1 MKKLLLAL
9 AVVAI
14 GVAAN
19 AASYTWSM
27 TSGRLYDGA
36 ASPAYLTDGTTAYL
50 MFVSVATQDSIVEKF
65 NAGTAAAYV
74 EANRLGTGTVNSQA
88 RIFDGTATASVTSEQ
103 TAYFVIFANDMM
115 YVSDTA
121 TASYDALD
129 AAPIAFGGQAST
141 SKTVFT
147 SGTYTEN
154 GAGWYSTA
162 SVPEP
167 TSGLLLLLGV
177 AGLALKRK
185 RA

>member
-1 MKKLLLAL
+1 MKKLLITITAI
-9 AVVAI
+9 AI

-19 AASYTWSM
+19 AASYTW
-27 TSGRLYDGA
+27 TVASGRLYDGA
-36 ASPAYLTDGTTAYL
+36 ASPAYLTEGTTAYL
-50 MFVSVATQDSIVEKF
+50 MFVSVATQDSLVEKF

-74 EANRLGTGTVNSQA
+74 AENSLGTGSVNNA
-88 RIFDGTATASVTSEQ
+88 GRIGDGSGTASVRSEQ

-121 TASYDALD
+121 TAAYDALD
-129 AAPIAFGGQAST
+129 ASPIAFGGQAST

-177 AGLALKRK
+177 ASLALKRK
-185 RA
+185 CA